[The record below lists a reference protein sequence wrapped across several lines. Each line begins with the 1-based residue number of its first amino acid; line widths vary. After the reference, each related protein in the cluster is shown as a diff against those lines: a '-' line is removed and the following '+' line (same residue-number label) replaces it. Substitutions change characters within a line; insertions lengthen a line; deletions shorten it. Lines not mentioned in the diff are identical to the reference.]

1 MTPSD
6 HDPSEQ
12 PDLREIAARLE
23 RERPRPSAEFRGD
36 LYERLATPRAT
47 RPRIAWRPRAL
58 VAAYGASGL
67 LLMVVPAVGL
77 AGLGPFAA

>member
-6 HDPSEQ
+6 YDPIDQ
-12 PDLREIAARLE
+12 PDLREIATRLE
-23 RERPRPSAEFRGD
+23 HERPRPSAEFRGG

-47 RPRIAWRPRAL
+47 RPRIAWRLRAL
-58 VAAYGASGL
+58 VAAYGVSGL
-67 LLMVVPAVGL
+67 LLLAVPAVGL